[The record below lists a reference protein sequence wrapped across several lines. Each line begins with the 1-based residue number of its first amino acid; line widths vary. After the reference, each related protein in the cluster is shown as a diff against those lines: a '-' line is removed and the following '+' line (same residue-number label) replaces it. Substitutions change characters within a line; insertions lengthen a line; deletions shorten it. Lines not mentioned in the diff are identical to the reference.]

1 MDTKLTILR
10 DNIVVAEF
18 VYSRSIV
25 DKYFFKLLLNYLETK
40 KNYQLNYFKLE
51 PIKNYYV

>member
-40 KNYQLNYFKLE
+40 KNYQLNFSKLE
-51 PIKNYYV
+51 LIKN

>member
-1 MDTKLTILR
+1 MYYNIYNDK
-10 DNIVVAEF
+10 DNESYSEF

-40 KNYQLNYFKLE
+40 KNYQLNFSKLE
-51 PIKNYYV
+51 LIED

>member
-18 VYSRSIV
+18 VYSRNII

-40 KNYQLNYFKLE
+40 KNYQLNFSKLE
-51 PIKNYYV
+51 LIED